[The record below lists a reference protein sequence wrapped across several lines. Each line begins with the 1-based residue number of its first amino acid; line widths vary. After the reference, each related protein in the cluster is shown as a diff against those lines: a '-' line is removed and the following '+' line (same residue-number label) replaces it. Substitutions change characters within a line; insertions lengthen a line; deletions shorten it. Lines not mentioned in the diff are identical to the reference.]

1 MKKHRLPAAVL
12 ALAALGFTLGT
23 CEFVIVGILPDIAA
37 GLNVS
42 LAAVGRLVSV
52 FAACY
57 AVGTPLLT
65 ALTGRMD
72 RFRLLMGLMLLFL
85 GVNVLSML
93 APGVAVLYASRVVA
107 ALVSGTLTAVAML
120 YAKEVSS
127 PEQTAR
133 AISAV
138 YAGFSVAAVAGVPI
152 GTAVCHALGWRATFG
167 VILAMG
173 LVLLPVLARLLPREI
188 DVPPAEG
195 GLLNQFAVLR
205 DSRCWHCVLMVLFSA
220 SATYTVYTYLTPT
233 LTGTLG
239 LPETAVSPVLLVMG
253 LCSAASNLFSG
264 CLAEKGGLKPLPLFF
279 AAQVLLFA
287 VLPLLLVNRWLGLTG
302 LFAMGLLMYLLNTPV
317 REMLDK
323 VFGIIPAFKSK
334 KELVNDEFDNYM
346 LTCGVAP
353 GDYYEVRRFFETYL
367 TDKEVRRV
375 IEDGKYQLLGTQVPS
390 YSFADL
396 KRLGAPNMRSV
407 VGYVNDNVNLSRFM

>member
-1 MKKHRLPAAVL
+1 MSEEKLTRAAIVTGGSRGIGAAAVL

-72 RFRLLMGLMLLFL
+72 RFRLLIGLMLLFL

-195 GLLNQFAVLR
+195 GLL
-205 DSRCWHCVLMVLFSA
+205 S
-220 SATYTVYTYLTPT
+220 
-233 LTGTLG
+233 
-239 LPETAVSPVLLVMG
+239 
-253 LCSAASNLFSG
+253 
-264 CLAEKGGLKPLPLFF
+264 
-279 AAQVLLFA
+279 
-287 VLPLLLVNRWLGLTG
+287 
-302 LFAMGLLMYLLNTPV
+302 V
-317 REMLDK
+317 R
-323 VFGIIPAFKSK
+323 
-334 KELVNDEFDNYM
+334 Y
-346 LTCGVAP
+346 
-353 GDYYEVRRFFETYL
+353 
-367 TDKEVRRV
+367 
-375 IEDGKYQLLGTQVPS
+375 
-390 YSFADL
+390 
-396 KRLGAPNMRSV
+396 
-407 VGYVNDNVNLSRFM
+407 

>member
-72 RFRLLMGLMLLFL
+72 RFRLLIGLMLLFL

-93 APGVAVLYASRVVA
+93 APGVTVLYASRVVA

-167 VILAMG
+167 VILAT
-173 LVLLPVLARLLPREI
+173 LVGAPMYADIFGTIPVAEALLSKGAQLGTILSFMMAVTTLSLPSMIMLRKAMKPKLLA
-188 DVPPAEG
+188 
-195 GLLNQFAVLR
+195 
-205 DSRCWHCVLMVLFSA
+205 LFIGIC
-220 SATYTVYTYLTPT
+220 TT
-233 LTGTLG
+233 
-239 LPETAVSPVLLVMG
+239 
-253 LCSAASNLFSG
+253 
-264 CLAEKGGLKPLPLFF
+264 
-279 AAQVLLFA
+279 
-287 VLPLLLVNRWLGLTG
+287 
-302 LFAMGLLMYLLNTPV
+302 
-317 REMLDK
+317 
-323 VFGIIPAFKSK
+323 GII
-334 KELVNDEFDNYM
+334 L
-346 LTCGVAP
+346 
-353 GDYYEVRRFFETYL
+353 
-367 TDKEVRRV
+367 
-375 IEDGKYQLLGTQVPS
+375 
-390 YSFADL
+390 
-396 KRLGAPNMRSV
+396 
-407 VGYVNDNVNLSRFM
+407 VGYLFNAFHSLLI

>member
-93 APGVAVLYASRVVA
+93 APGVTVLYASRVVA

-127 PEQTAR
+127 QEQTAR

-152 GTAVCHALGWRATFG
+152 GTAARDGGTGLSSQPDGQRPGHQRYASEAGAG
-167 VILAMG
+167 AAGMG
-173 LVLLPVLARLLPREI
+173 R
-188 DVPPAEG
+188 
-195 GLLNQFAVLR
+195 
-205 DSRCWHCVLMVLFSA
+205 
-220 SATYTVYTYLTPT
+220 
-233 LTGTLG
+233 
-239 LPETAVSPVLLVMG
+239 G
-253 LCSAASNLFSG
+253 LCAG
-264 CLAEKGGLKPLPLFF
+264 
-279 AAQVLLFA
+279 
-287 VLPLLLVNRWLGLTG
+287 
-302 LFAMGLLMYLLNTPV
+302 
-317 REMLDK
+317 
-323 VFGIIPAFKSK
+323 
-334 KELVNDEFDNYM
+334 
-346 LTCGVAP
+346 
-353 GDYYEVRRFFETYL
+353 
-367 TDKEVRRV
+367 
-375 IEDGKYQLLGTQVPS
+375 
-390 YSFADL
+390 
-396 KRLGAPNMRSV
+396 
-407 VGYVNDNVNLSRFM
+407 

>member
-1 MKKHRLPAAVL
+1 MKKHCLPAAVL

-188 DVPPAEG
+188 AVPPAEG

-264 CLAEKGGLKPLPLFF
+264 CLAEKGGLKPLPVFF

-317 REMLDK
+317 QVHSLETEYPAAASLCAS
-323 VFGIIPAFKSK
+323 VQPVSYNFGIAAGSFAGS
-334 KELVNDEFDNYM
+334 LVQDAWG
-346 LTCGVAP
+346 L
-353 GDYYEVRRFFETYL
+353 R
-367 TDKEVRRV
+367 
-375 IEDGKYQLLGTQVPS
+375 LLGVPAAV
-390 YSFADL
+390 FAL
-396 KRLGAPNMRSV
+396 LSLWQCKGLLRSIQR
-407 VGYVNDNVNLSRFM
+407 GKTRR

>member
-1 MKKHRLPAAVL
+1 MKKHCLPAAVL

-107 ALVSGTLTAVAML
+107 AML

-188 DVPPAEG
+188 AVPPAEG

-264 CLAEKGGLKPLPLFF
+264 CLAEKGGLKPLPVFF

-317 REMLDK
+317 QVHSLGLAEAEYPAAASLCAS
-323 VFGIIPAFKSK
+323 VQPVSYNFGIAVGSFAGS
-334 KELVNDEFDNYM
+334 LVQDAWG
-346 LTCGVAP
+346 L
-353 GDYYEVRRFFETYL
+353 R
-367 TDKEVRRV
+367 
-375 IEDGKYQLLGTQVPS
+375 LLGVPAAV
-390 YSFADL
+390 FAL
-396 KRLGAPNMRSV
+396 LSLWQCKGLLRSIQR
-407 VGYVNDNVNLSRFM
+407 GKTRR

>member
-72 RFRLLMGLMLLFL
+72 RFRLLIGLMLLFL

-93 APGVAVLYASRVVA
+93 APGVTVLYASRVVA

-195 GLLNQFAVLR
+195 CLLNQFAVLR

-239 LPETAVSPVLLVMG
+239 LPETAVSPVLLGMG

-264 CLAEKGGLKPLPLFF
+264 CLAEKG
-279 AAQVLLFA
+279 A
-287 VLPLLLVNRWLGLTG
+287 
-302 LFAMGLLMYLLNTPV
+302 
-317 REMLDK
+317 
-323 VFGIIPAFKSK
+323 
-334 KELVNDEFDNYM
+334 
-346 LTCGVAP
+346 
-353 GDYYEVRRFFETYL
+353 
-367 TDKEVRRV
+367 
-375 IEDGKYQLLGTQVPS
+375 
-390 YSFADL
+390 
-396 KRLGAPNMRSV
+396 
-407 VGYVNDNVNLSRFM
+407 

>member
-173 LVLLPVLARLLPREI
+173 LVLL
-188 DVPPAEG
+188 
-195 GLLNQFAVLR
+195 
-205 DSRCWHCVLMVLFSA
+205 RCWPGCCR
-220 SATYTVYTYLTPT
+220 
-233 LTGTLG
+233 GR
-239 LPETAVSPVLLVMG
+239 SPSLRQR
-253 LCSAASNLFSG
+253 AA
-264 CLAEKGGLKPLPLFF
+264 C
-279 AAQVLLFA
+279 
-287 VLPLLLVNRWLGLTG
+287 
-302 LFAMGLLMYLLNTPV
+302 
-317 REMLDK
+317 
-323 VFGIIPAFKSK
+323 
-334 KELVNDEFDNYM
+334 
-346 LTCGVAP
+346 
-353 GDYYEVRRFFETYL
+353 
-367 TDKEVRRV
+367 
-375 IEDGKYQLLGTQVPS
+375 
-390 YSFADL
+390 
-396 KRLGAPNMRSV
+396 
-407 VGYVNDNVNLSRFM
+407 

>member
-72 RFRLLMGLMLLFL
+72 RFRLLIGLMLLFL

-93 APGVAVLYASRVVA
+93 APGVTVLYASRVVA

-205 DSRCWHCVLMVLFSA
+205 DSRCWRC
-220 SATYTVYTYLTPT
+220 
-233 LTGTLG
+233 
-239 LPETAVSPVLLVMG
+239 TA
-253 LCSAASNLFSG
+253 F
-264 CLAEKGGLKPLPLFF
+264 
-279 AAQVLLFA
+279 
-287 VLPLLLVNRWLGLTG
+287 
-302 LFAMGLLMYLLNTPV
+302 
-317 REMLDK
+317 
-323 VFGIIPAFKSK
+323 
-334 KELVNDEFDNYM
+334 
-346 LTCGVAP
+346 
-353 GDYYEVRRFFETYL
+353 
-367 TDKEVRRV
+367 
-375 IEDGKYQLLGTQVPS
+375 
-390 YSFADL
+390 
-396 KRLGAPNMRSV
+396 
-407 VGYVNDNVNLSRFM
+407 

>member
-93 APGVAVLYASRVVA
+93 APGVTVLYASRVVA

-173 LVLLPVLARLLPREI
+173 LVLLPVLARQ
-188 DVPPAEG
+188 
-195 GLLNQFAVLR
+195 GLLR
-205 DSRCWHCVLMVLFSA
+205 YHR
-220 SATYTVYTYLTPT
+220 P
-233 LTGTLG
+233 
-239 LPETAVSPVLLVMG
+239 
-253 LCSAASNLFSG
+253 
-264 CLAEKGGLKPLPLFF
+264 GGRR
-279 AAQVLLFA
+279 A
-287 VLPLLLVNRWLGLTG
+287 G
-302 LFAMGLLMYLLNTPV
+302 
-317 REMLDK
+317 D
-323 VFGIIPAFKSK
+323 
-334 KELVNDEFDNYM
+334 DN
-346 LTCGVAP
+346 P
-353 GDYYEVRRFFETYL
+353 
-367 TDKEVRRV
+367 
-375 IEDGKYQLLGTQVPS
+375 
-390 YSFADL
+390 
-396 KRLGAPNMRSV
+396 
-407 VGYVNDNVNLSRFM
+407 

>member
-72 RFRLLMGLMLLFL
+72 RFRLLIGLMLLFL

-93 APGVAVLYASRVVA
+93 APGVTVLYASRVVA

-173 LVLLPVLARLLPREI
+173 LGLLPVLARLLPREI
-188 DVPPAEG
+188 DVPLAEG

-264 CLAEKGGLKPLPLFF
+264 RLAEKGGLKPLPVFF

-317 REMLDK
+317 QVHSLGLAEAEYPAAASLCAS
-323 VFGIIPAFKSK
+323 VQPVSYNFGIAAGSFAGS
-334 KELVNDEFDNYM
+334 LVQDAWG
-346 LTCGVAP
+346 L
-353 GDYYEVRRFFETYL
+353 R
-367 TDKEVRRV
+367 
-375 IEDGKYQLLGTQVPS
+375 LLGVPAAV
-390 YSFADL
+390 FAL
-396 KRLGAPNMRSV
+396 LSLWQCRGLLRSIQ
-407 VGYVNDNVNLSRFM
+407 RRKTRR

>member
-127 PEQTAR
+127 RNRRPGPFPPCTR
-133 AISAV
+133 AFPWRRWRGCPSVQRCATLL
-138 YAGFSVAAVAGVPI
+138 AGGPP
-152 GTAVCHALGWRATFG
+152 
-167 VILAMG
+167 LA
-173 LVLLPVLARLLPREI
+173 
-188 DVPPAEG
+188 
-195 GLLNQFAVLR
+195 
-205 DSRCWHCVLMVLFSA
+205 
-220 SATYTVYTYLTPT
+220 
-233 LTGTLG
+233 
-239 LPETAVSPVLLVMG
+239 
-253 LCSAASNLFSG
+253 
-264 CLAEKGGLKPLPLFF
+264 
-279 AAQVLLFA
+279 
-287 VLPLLLVNRWLGLTG
+287 
-302 LFAMGLLMYLLNTPV
+302 
-317 REMLDK
+317 
-323 VFGIIPAFKSK
+323 
-334 KELVNDEFDNYM
+334 
-346 LTCGVAP
+346 
-353 GDYYEVRRFFETYL
+353 
-367 TDKEVRRV
+367 
-375 IEDGKYQLLGTQVPS
+375 
-390 YSFADL
+390 
-396 KRLGAPNMRSV
+396 
-407 VGYVNDNVNLSRFM
+407 

>member
-220 SATYTVYTYLTPT
+220 SATYTVYTY
-233 LTGTLG
+233 
-239 LPETAVSPVLLVMG
+239 
-253 LCSAASNLFSG
+253 
-264 CLAEKGGLKPLPLFF
+264 
-279 AAQVLLFA
+279 
-287 VLPLLLVNRWLGLTG
+287 
-302 LFAMGLLMYLLNTPV
+302 PV
-317 REMLDK
+317 RW
-323 VFGIIPAFKSK
+323 A
-334 KELVNDEFDNYM
+334 
-346 LTCGVAP
+346 C
-353 GDYYEVRRFFETYL
+353 RR
-367 TDKEVRRV
+367 R
-375 IEDGKYQLLGTQVPS
+375 
-390 YSFADL
+390 
-396 KRLGAPNMRSV
+396 RSV
-407 VGYVNDNVNLSRFM
+407 RSCW

>member
-173 LVLLPVLARLLPREI
+173 LVLLPVLLRRRRLSSTSSWLRLALPR
-188 DVPPAEG
+188 
-195 GLLNQFAVLR
+195 
-205 DSRCWHCVLMVLFSA
+205 C
-220 SATYTVYTYLTPT
+220 
-233 LTGTLG
+233 
-239 LPETAVSPVLLVMG
+239 
-253 LCSAASNLFSG
+253 
-264 CLAEKGGLKPLPLFF
+264 
-279 AAQVLLFA
+279 
-287 VLPLLLVNRWLGLTG
+287 
-302 LFAMGLLMYLLNTPV
+302 
-317 REMLDK
+317 
-323 VFGIIPAFKSK
+323 
-334 KELVNDEFDNYM
+334 
-346 LTCGVAP
+346 
-353 GDYYEVRRFFETYL
+353 
-367 TDKEVRRV
+367 
-375 IEDGKYQLLGTQVPS
+375 
-390 YSFADL
+390 
-396 KRLGAPNMRSV
+396 RS
-407 VGYVNDNVNLSRFM
+407 SSW

>member
-93 APGVAVLYASRVVA
+93 APGVTVLYASRVVA

-264 CLAEKGGLKPLPLFF
+264 CLAEKGGLKPLPVFF

-317 REMLDK
+317 QVHSLGLAEAEY
-323 VFGIIPAFKSK
+323 PAAAS
-334 KELVNDEFDNYM
+334 L
-346 LTCGVAP
+346 CA
-353 GDYYEVRRFFETYL
+353 
-367 TDKEVRRV
+367 
-375 IEDGKYQLLGTQVPS
+375 
-390 YSFADL
+390 
-396 KRLGAPNMRSV
+396 SV
-407 VGYVNDNVNLSRFM
+407 H

>member
-72 RFRLLMGLMLLFL
+72 RFRLLIGLMLLFL

-93 APGVAVLYASRVVA
+93 APGVTVLYASRVVA

-173 LVLLPVLARLLPREI
+173 LVLLPVLARRL
-188 DVPPAEG
+188 PAEPVRGAAGQSLLALRFDGAVQRFRYLHGLHLSDANADRYAGPAGDG
-195 GLLNQFAVLR
+195 GQSGPAGDGALQCRQQFVFRMPCGKRGPEAPAGVLCRAGSAVCR
-205 DSRCWHCVLMVLFSA
+205 AA
-220 SATYTVYTYLTPT
+220 SATGEPVA
-233 LTGTLG
+233 GIDR
-239 LPETAVSPVLLVMG
+239 AVCHGPADVSAEYAGAGPFSEIGRGGIPGGSQPLRVGAAGVL
-253 LCSAASNLFSG
+253 
-264 CLAEKGGLKPLPLFF
+264 
-279 AAQVLLFA
+279 
-287 VLPLLLVNRWLGLTG
+287 
-302 LFAMGLLMYLLNTPV
+302 
-317 REMLDK
+317 
-323 VFGIIPAFKSK
+323 
-334 KELVNDEFDNYM
+334 
-346 LTCGVAP
+346 
-353 GDYYEVRRFFETYL
+353 
-367 TDKEVRRV
+367 
-375 IEDGKYQLLGTQVPS
+375 
-390 YSFADL
+390 
-396 KRLGAPNMRSV
+396 
-407 VGYVNDNVNLSRFM
+407 

>member
-85 GVNVLSML
+85 GVNALSML
-93 APGVAVLYASRVVA
+93 APGVTVLYASRVVA

-173 LVLLPVLARLLPREI
+173 
-188 DVPPAEG
+188 
-195 GLLNQFAVLR
+195 
-205 DSRCWHCVLMVLFSA
+205 
-220 SATYTVYTYLTPT
+220 
-233 LTGTLG
+233 
-239 LPETAVSPVLLVMG
+239 
-253 LCSAASNLFSG
+253 
-264 CLAEKGGLKPLPLFF
+264 
-279 AAQVLLFA
+279 QVLLMM
-287 VLPLLLVNRWLGLTG
+287 VLGV
-302 LFAMGLLMYLLNTPV
+302 LLMYLIMVAQFQSLLSPFIILFTIPLAFTGGFLGLWISGSDV
-317 REMLDK
+317 SVIAMIGFVMLS
-323 VFGIIPAFKSK
+323 GIIVNNGIVLVDYINQLRRSGVEKRQAIEEAGVTRLRPILMTALTTVLGLIPMVAGSSMGADMTRPMAIVTIGGLVYGTLLTLFVVPCIYDLLNRK
-334 KELVNDEFDNYM
+334 KDMREKTVDEESMIEEAMD
-346 LTCGVAP
+346 
-353 GDYYEVRRFFETYL
+353 E
-367 TDKEVRRV
+367 KE
-375 IEDGKYQLLGTQVPS
+375 
-390 YSFADL
+390 
-396 KRLGAPNMRSV
+396 
-407 VGYVNDNVNLSRFM
+407 